1 METCLRRARAIRTL
15 AFVLFAIC
23 SSGPLSA
30 AVLQVGPQ
38 REFLSIA
45 AAASRA
51 RSGDTVEVDAGE
63 YLGDVAAWHQDNLK
77 IHAVGGR
84 AKLVA
89 AGKSA
94 EGKGIWVISGG
105 KIEIQGFDF
114 VGAQVSERNGAGIR
128 LEKGRLYIQDCVF
141 SGNQN
146 GILTSNDPHSEL
158 HIENSEFGNN
168 GSGDG
173 LSHNLYV
180 GSIARLV
187 VSGSYFHHAKVGHL
201 LKSRAAENFI
211 QYNRLT
217 DEVGGHASYEL
228 DLPNG
233 GMAYVI
239 GNIIEQGSQAEN
251 PTMISFGAEGYKWP
265 RNELYLINNTLA
277 DDRPKAGTFLAVM
290 AGPVSVT
297 AINNLLV
304 DGGALEVPANSKVSN
319 NPSVDWD
326 QFVRASRL
334 DYRLAPNAK
343 VIGKAI
349 DAGTANGI
357 QLNPSRE
364 YFHPRQTRAL
374 PAGTA
379 RSPGALQIRP

>member
-1 METCLRRARAIRTL
+1 METCSTPPR
-15 AFVLFAIC
+15 AFVTLGAVLLAV
-23 SSGPLSA
+23 SVPGPVSA
-30 AVLQVGPQ
+30 AILQVGPQ

-45 AAASRA
+45 TAASRA
-51 RSGDTVEVDAGE
+51 KNGDTVEVDAGE
-63 YLGDVAAWHQDNLK
+63 YLGDVAVWHQDDLK
-77 IHAVGGR
+77 IRAIGGR

-89 AGKSA
+89 AGKAA

-105 KIEIQGFDF
+105 KIDIQGFDF
-114 VGAQVSERNGAGIR
+114 IGAKVSDRNGAGIR
-128 LEKGRLYIQDCVF
+128 LERGKLQVRDCVF

-146 GILTSNDPHSEL
+146 GILTSNDPNSVL
-158 HIENSEFGNN
+158 QIENSEFGNN

-173 LSHNLYV
+173 FSHNLYV
-180 GSIARLV
+180 GAIARLTV
-187 VSGSYFHHAKVGHL
+187 TGSYFHHAKLGHL

-217 DEVGGHASYEL
+217 DEVGGRASYEL

-233 GMAYVI
+233 GLAYVI
-239 GNIIEQGSQAEN
+239 GNIVEQGSQAEN

-277 DDRPKAGTFLAVM
+277 DDRPKPGKFLAVSD
-290 AGPVSVT
+290 GPVSVT

-304 DGGALEVPANSKVSN
+304 DGGSLEVPSNSKVSN

-334 DYRLAPNAK
+334 DYRLAPNAA
-343 VIGKAI
+343 VIGKAV
-349 DAGTANGI
+349 DAGSANGI
-357 QLNPSRE
+357 SLNPSRE
-364 YFHPRQTRAL
+364 YVHPRQTRAL
-374 PAGTA
+374 PSGIA